1 MERPPFSFAV
11 DVIDGTGRFV
21 REIDEY
27 CSFDFE
33 SVVCDFTYQAHD
45 PLQGGETFDIEDA
58 QPRTMG
64 C

>member
-1 MERPPFSFAV
+1 MEEQVCLLATPGLPCSSSHSFS
-11 DVIDGTGRFV
+11 
-21 REIDEY
+21 EEY

-45 PLQGGETFDIEDA
+45 PLQGGETFEIEHT